1 MTDESGLQT
10 TAGAEGSRR
19 CDRACRCSRYGGGVM
34 LCAGGGF
41 SFGATPEDEADAL
54 QKVSFFPTTS
64 EAARGSSRDASWENV

>member
-1 MTDESGLQT
+1 
-10 TAGAEGSRR
+10 
-19 CDRACRCSRYGGGVM
+19 M

-54 QKVSFFPTTS
+54 QKVSFSPTTS

>member
-1 MTDESGLQT
+1 
-10 TAGAEGSRR
+10 
-19 CDRACRCSRYGGGVM
+19 M

-64 EAARGSSRDASWENV
+64 EHSEVAVVLVHGIPQNV